1 MKNYIKL
8 MVIAALVLC
17 SCGNDEFDK
26 PDYYDTTAQTKM
38 GKSLIKGASSYI
50 AHVKTENETK
60 ITDGVSLLDMGYLN
74 SDGHAMQLYLYKVV
88 LGGAQIRVCLPGDKG
103 RIAEPEKLTE
113 MATVVESKSIYMT
126 FAAIT
131 GSEFSASD
139 GKPSGIL
146 YQDGKV
152 LSNDMGKAPA
162 FFAVLKDGSF
172 VCPEASEFE
181 TLRSDIDQA
190 VSGKAKILS
199 QGYVIPQ
206 NSNAA
211 SALSAVGVN
220 ADRTEAYL
228 LVVDGGDFY
237 YSNGITMDDAALV
250 LQASGCS
257 EAMVLNTG
265 NNVAAICRNER
276 SEDLFELLN
285 KPADKGFEPSV
296 GNGLAIVVK

>member
-8 MVIAALVLC
+8 MAIAALALC

-26 PDYYDTTAQTKM
+26 PDYFDRTAQTKM
-38 GKSLIKGASSYI
+38 GQTLIEGTASYI
-50 AHVKTENETK
+50 THVKTETETK
-60 ITDGVSLLDMGYLN
+60 VTDGVTLLDMGYLN

-103 RIAEPEKLTE
+103 RVAEPEKLTE
-113 MATVVESKSIYMT
+113 MATVIESKSVYMT
-126 FAAIT
+126 FAAVT
-131 GSEFSASD
+131 GGEFSASD

-146 YQDGKV
+146 YQDGTV
-152 LSNDMGKAPA
+152 LSNDMGKTPV

-181 TLRSDIDQA
+181 AVKSDIDQA

-199 QGYVIPQ
+199 EGYVIPQ
-206 NSNAA
+206 NSTSA
-211 SALSAVGVN
+211 SAISAVGVN
-220 ADRTEAYL
+220 ADGTEAYL

-250 LQASGCS
+250 LQASGCT

-285 KPADKGFEPSV
+285 KPANKGLEPSV